1 VKIIE
6 LAMTSD
12 EMLARFDREVRLASQ
27 LMHPN
32 TVEVFDYGRTP
43 EGQPFYA
50 MEFLDGLTLQQIV
63 ERHGPLPPS
72 RAVHVLRGI
81 AGSLSEA
88 HARGLVHRD
97 IKPANVMLCRRG
109 GEDDVVKVL
118 DFGLVK
124 DTRTPHT
131 RDLTRAL
138 RVLGTPAYMAPERI
152 ERPDSA
158 DTRSDLYALGA
169 VGFFLLTGRAP
180 FDGDSDLS
188 LAYRVVHAPAPR
200 ASATATGPVPA
211 ELDELISRCL
221 AKSAEDRPASAA
233 AVAAELDRL
242 LAAHPWS
249 NLQARAWW
257 EVNASS
263 GTASS

>member
-1 VKIIE
+1 
-6 LAMTSD
+6 MTSD
-12 EMLARFDREVRLASQ
+12 ELLARFDREVRLASQ

-50 MEFLDGLTLQQIV
+50 MEFLDGLTLQEVVDQ
-63 ERHGPLPPS
+63 HGPLPPA
-72 RAVHVLRGI
+72 RAAHALRGI

-88 HARGLVHRD
+88 HTRGLVHRD

-124 DTRTPHT
+124 DTRSPHT

-158 DTRSDLYALGA
+158 DARSDLYALGA
-169 VGFFLLTGRAP
+169 VGFYLLTGKAP
-180 FDGDSDLS
+180 FDGDSDLA
-188 LAYRVVHAPAPR
+188 LAYRVVHTPAPR
-200 ASATATGPVPA
+200 ASSAAPEPVPA
-211 ELDELISRCL
+211 GLDELIARCL
-221 AKSAEDRPASAA
+221 SKSVQQRPATAA
-233 AVAAELDRL
+233 EVAAELDRL
-242 LAAHPWS
+242 LAGAPWT
-249 NLQARAWW
+249 NQQARAWW
-257 EVNASS
+257 EAHEARRAAGKAGGRSIS
-263 GTASS
+263 